1 MPYATKLPPRWRR
14 CRFHGG
20 PCSTPP
26 PPPPKKLDRRKAR
39 LPGAGRALLVAL
51 ATLGAVVGGGAE
63 NPAAETDA
71 GAPAVEPEYR
81 RNDRLGSILNNV
93 VERYERRAAKAPPA
107 SGPGRAERGEAA
119 AARDRA
125 LAAAAQEAA
134 GLAPMRLEGQAEAVA
149 VTLHIDD
156 PAAVDDVADFID
168 ANGGSTRNRGED
180 YIEAYLPVPLLAP
193 ASRRPG
199 VVRVR
204 AIIPA
209 KSSFGQVVSQGVR
222 VHKAVSWHA
231 AGHTGAGVKVGIID
245 AGFLGF
251 TQLMGIELPATVAG
265 ARCYTSIGE
274 YSDAVSDCQRRTNH
288 GTAVAES
295 LVDVAPDVELYIANY
310 VSRGDQR
317 AAVDWMV
324 SQGVQVINN
333 SAGWIYDGPGDGTSP
348 LSISPLKGVDAAVGG
363 GALWVGSA
371 GNNALETWYGAF
383 KDANGDGWHE
393 FGPTSYRCN
402 VVRPRLGGGATEPLL
417 QLRWADSWAGA
428 ATDLDIVAFSPDGRR
443 LDASDEPQNGEA
455 GQVPLEIFLAPA
467 GEICIAVQ
475 RKSGPEPAWIQFQV
489 FNGGAP
495 AISTSHGSIGNPA
508 ESANPGML
516 AVGAAPHDNTERIEN
531 FSSRG
536 PAPDGRLKP
545 ELVGADAG
553 ASVTIPTFFGTSQ
566 SSPHVAGM
574 AALMV
579 GADPSLTPRQLADQL
594 KSSAA
599 ERGPYGPD
607 NTWGHGFAELPPP
620 GRDADLALVELALP
634 SGAPVGL
641 TPAFDPASAR
651 YAASVAT
658 STTRVVVTA
667 YLNPDNA
674 GVAITPADAD
684 TATESHDVD
693 LLHGSNDIVLAVTG
707 SAGTRRSYR
716 VVVTRGTADVDLA
729 ALGLSKG
736 ALEPA
741 FSPGIHAYASR
752 VGDKLSATR
761 ATVTARAKNAGSAL
775 AITPADIDAGVAG
788 HQVVLAAGAN
798 AIDVQVTAAGGAA
811 SKTYRLDVTRAAT
824 PDNQAPT
831 ADAGLPRTV
840 DEGAVVTLAGGGTD
854 PEGATLSCR
863 WRQTGG
869 VRVRL
874 LLSQTCE
881 PLFVAPNL
889 LSDATLTFR
898 LVVNDGAQDSE
909 TAAETTV
916 TVRADD
922 DAPSADAGP
931 DATMAASTTV
941 TLAGDGSSDPE
952 GQDIA
957 YAWSQRSGPTVAI
970 ASATSMRATFTAPA
984 ASSTLVFALVVND
997 GNSDSAADTVEI
1009 KVSEDVRDYD
1019 VDEDGLIEIATV
1031 AQLDAIRHD
1040 LGGTGRLA
1048 RLGWPPL
1055 AAYDDVF
1062 PEPASGMGCP
1072 AAACLGYELAADLDL
1087 NVAPYNAGTG
1097 WDPIGGR
1104 LVRGAVVQ
1112 DNNPDNWQFDAKFQG
1127 NGHTIANLFVVI
1139 PERTPK
1145 GGGLFAGLYPA
1156 AEIDGVTLL
1165 NPHVAGDQFTG
1176 GLVGVNLG
1184 RIVRSRVVG
1193 GTVSSGD
1200 APNIANA
1207 VGGLAGMQEATG
1219 SIVASHASAAVR
1231 GSGIVGG
1238 LVGRSY
1244 GTVAASYA
1252 AGVVTGNRLVGG
1264 LVGENFN
1271 GSVLASYA
1279 TGAVTGNFRVGGLVG
1294 QNPALLNPR
1303 STVAKVVASYATGAV
1318 TGNVSVGGLL
1328 GEDLGVTT
1336 DSYYDTGTTGQRQ
1349 PPTPA
1354 GGAVAGGLGKSASE
1368 LQSPTDYGDIYADWD
1383 IDVDGDG
1390 DKDDPW
1396 RFGSDSQYPV
1406 LRYGGLDTAAQFAA
1420 QGAPPTAA
1428 NLGALGVSAG
1438 ALHPAFDAG
1447 ATVYA
1452 VNVGR
1457 AVEQITVTAAAAD
1470 PMASVVVLPADAD
1483 GDAPGHQ
1490 VALREA
1496 VNTVSVGVSS
1506 ADGSATRTYVLNI
1519 ARGFW
1524 DADHDGYI
1532 EVSTVA
1538 QLDAMR
1544 YDFFGFGTGRVA
1556 LARVDRGPL
1565 EPPGVRPYPAYGKA
1579 FDSPANGVYCAYVCL
1594 GYELTADL
1602 DLDVAPH
1609 NTGFGWL
1616 PIGFNRDTGRDEV
1629 GSTQETFH
1637 IAAFKGNGH
1646 VVSNL
1651 YIDRPA
1657 DSVGLFSSLLARVE
1671 DVGLRNVNVRGGNI
1685 VGGLAGILTRD
1696 AAVVGSW
1703 VTGVVNGTNVVGG
1716 LVGESAG
1723 LVAGSFASV
1732 SGSSANILG
1741 GLVGTT
1747 LGRGAVVASYARGAL
1762 TAVENAGGLVGTA
1775 LGGRI
1780 DASYSTALVASRVT
1794 AGGLVGGP
1802 VPARATS
1809 SYWDVVTSGKL
1820 TSRAGTG
1827 LSTSQLQT
1835 PTGYADA
1842 FADWNVDVD
1851 GDGVADDPWDFGTSE
1866 QYPVLKHRRL
1876 DADAQFALQVLS
1888 PATALSA
1895 LGISPGTLHP
1905 AFDGAVPSYAAVV
1918 DADVSHATVTATPA
1932 ESTATVTIVPGDAD
1946 ESAAGHQVRL
1956 RSAVTSIAVVVTA
1969 ADGSSRPYQISVAK
1983 GANDADFDTRIEVST
1998 PAQLQAMRWD
2008 VNGDGL
2014 PDFVA
2019 RAAAFAEAFDA
2030 PLTGP
2035 VCPTG
2040 CEGYELV
2047 ADLDLSGVDWV
2058 PIGLPNDS
2066 TDNSFLTVGPFNSI
2080 LDGNGHA
2087 VSNLAVD
2094 ADYRAVGL
2102 FSAIGQFGEVRDL
2115 GVVDA
2120 DVRGPGG
2127 VGALVG
2133 WNQGGTVSAA
2143 YATGSVAATS
2153 ENGAAGGLV
2162 GQNNGVVVGSWSA
2175 AGVSAPMNL
2184 AGGLVGL
2191 NSFFAGAAFPSGIV
2205 RASYASGAVSGGRA
2219 AGGLI
2224 GYSVFGTV
2232 EASYAAGAVA
2242 KADPRGLAGGL
2253 VGYDVPGFDPSTG
2266 TPTATS
2272 TAVVASYWDVQAT
2285 GVALGTLA
2293 VDVGV
2298 GRTTAQLQGPTG
2310 YTGIYADWNAD
2321 LDGDGEADAPWD
2333 FGTSSQYP
2341 VLRHGG
2347 LADLASLR
2355 GLDFRSDAARA
2366 PRSSALTPPF
2376 SRAETTYAAAYTAK
2390 PNGGATRLTVLAA
2403 AGNMAS
2409 VDISPA
2415 DADPVLPGHQVDVDR
2430 GGDVA
2435 IATTTVD
2442 GRAGGSYSVSL
2453 SERPNRPPAG
2463 RLEDVVLA
2471 RGAPLEIDL
2480 AARILDADGDDLAW
2494 AVDNFSPGLLSA
2506 SLDGALLR
2514 LSGLEE
2520 GVAALRVR
2528 VADTRGGSLS
2538 RAFAVAVANA
2548 SPEALGIAD
2557 QALEV
2562 GRALDVPLAGA
2573 FRDPE
2578 GDPLAY
2584 SAESSNP
2591 AAVRA
2596 SVAGETLR
2604 LTAADEGSSEVSV
2617 SASDGNTA
2625 AGLSFVATAYNVV
2638 GFDPASA
2645 SAPEGGV
2652 ARLTVRMTR
2661 PREAA
2666 VALRWTAAADG
2677 DPATADADAGDY
2689 AEGGGEATIPAGET
2703 VAEIAVAIVDDDLV
2717 EPPRESFA
2725 VLLSVAGGDDP
2736 LGVRTATVAIE
2747 EGVCDRTPQVRDAL
2761 AALTEPPGGEGG
2773 EGGAGGAWT
2782 CRSPTAAALAAL
2794 GTLDLGGR
2802 GVGSLLAEDLLGL
2815 SGLRALVLRGNRLA
2829 ELPEGLLRRAPR
2841 VRRVDL
2847 GGNRLAEL
2855 PAGAFAGLAGLRRL
2869 ELDGNAL
2876 TALPPGAFAGL
2887 EELRHLDLGGN
2898 ALTAAAA
2905 REFAGLAGLETLR
2918 LAGSRM
2924 WRTLPPGA
2932 FRGLESLR
2940 GLDLGGSGVAELSA
2954 GAFEGLAALETLRLG
2969 GNGLETLPE
2978 GAWRGIGGLRWL
2990 GLADNSLAELP
3001 AGSFRGLDRL
3011 GGLELGGNGLS
3022 EVSAEAFEGLE
3033 RLAALGLGGNALET
3047 LPAGTFGGLPA
3058 LRRLD
3063 LSGNAFATLPDGLFA
3078 GAAALGELDLGGNPG
3093 APFALAMELARTDA
3107 AAAAPG
3113 PATLVARVAAGA
3125 PFPMRAR
3132 LAVSGAEVSDAAGAL
3147 ERVAVGRGGGASEPF
3162 RAALAEGAGA
3172 AAVALEVDAA
3182 PDDLCGERPFR
3193 RCFAGVETAAGPA
3206 LALFKVP
3213 PSVVGVAP
3221 RGVAL
3226 AGVDEY
3232 RTPLAALFAA
3242 APGETLEF
3250 TARSDDPT
3258 LARARVEDGVLAV
3271 SANLDG
3277 REGVATVVVVATGRD
3292 GLRTTLRFQVAVEY
3306 LPAFGRP
3313 RGWRLTLLDAAPA
3326 EPGAAREPPRRG
3338 E

>member
-1 MPYATKLPPRWRR
+1 
-14 CRFHGG
+14 
-20 PCSTPP
+20 
-26 PPPPKKLDRRKAR
+26 
-39 LPGAGRALLVAL
+39 
-51 ATLGAVVGGGAE
+51 
-63 NPAAETDA
+63 
-71 GAPAVEPEYR
+71 
-81 RNDRLGSILNNV
+81 
-93 VERYERRAAKAPPA
+93 
-107 SGPGRAERGEAA
+107 
-119 AARDRA
+119 
-125 LAAAAQEAA
+125 
-134 GLAPMRLEGQAEAVA
+134 MRLEGQAEAVA

-156 PAAVDDVADFID
+156 PAAVDDVADFVD
-168 ANGGSTRNRGED
+168 ANGGSARNRGED

-199 VVRVR
+199 VARVR

-209 KSSFGQVVSQGVR
+209 RSNFGTVVSRGVQA
-222 VHKAVSWHA
+222 HKAPAWHA
-231 AGHTGAGVKVGIID
+231 AGHTGAGVKVGVLD
-245 AGFLGF
+245 NGFQGF
-251 TQLMGIELPATVAG
+251 IALMGSELPATVAG

-274 YSDAVSDCQRRTNH
+274 YSEAVAACQTRTNH

-295 LVDVAPDVELYIANY
+295 LLDVAPDVELYIANY

-333 SAGWIYDGPGDGTSP
+333 STGWVWDGPGDGTSP
-348 LSISPLKGVDAAVGG
+348 SSVSPLKGVDAAVGG

-371 GNNALETWYGAF
+371 GNSALETWYGAF

-393 FGPTSYRCN
+393 FGSTANRCN
-402 VVRPRLGGGATEPLL
+402 VVSPRTGRGEPLL

-443 LDASDEPQNGEA
+443 LDASGESQNGEA
-455 GQVPLEIFLAPA
+455 GQVPLELFVAPP
-467 GEICIAVQ
+467 GENCIAVQ
-475 RKSGPEPAWIQFQV
+475 RKSGPVPAWIQFQV

-495 AISTSHGSIGNPA
+495 AISTSYGSITNPA

-536 PAPDGRLKP
+536 PAPGGRLKP
-545 ELVGADAG
+545 ELVGADAA
-553 ASVTIPTFFGTSQ
+553 ASVAIPRFFGTSQ
-566 SSPHVAGM
+566 ASPHVAGM
-574 AALMV
+574 AALML
-579 GADPSLTPRQLADQL
+579 GADSSLTPRQLADQL

-641 TPAFDPASAR
+641 TPAFDPASTR
-651 YAASVAT
+651 YAVSVAT
-658 STTRVVVTA
+658 STARVVVTA

-729 ALGLSKG
+729 ALSLSRG

-741 FSPGIHAYASR
+741 FSPGVHAYASR

-761 ATVTARAKNAGSAL
+761 ATVTARASDGGAAVVV
-775 AITPADIDAGVAG
+775 TPADIDAGVAG
-788 HQVVLAAGAN
+788 HQVALAAGAN

-824 PDNQAPT
+824 PDNHAPT

-854 PEGATLSCR
+854 PEGATLGCR

-874 LLSQTCE
+874 LLRFTCA

-941 TLAGDGSSDPE
+941 TLVGDGSSDPE

-970 ASATSMRATFTAPA
+970 ANATSPRATFTAPV

-1019 VDEDGLIEIATV
+1019 VDEDGLIEVATV
-1031 AQLDAIRHD
+1031 AQLDAVRHD

-1062 PEPASGMGCP
+1062 PDAADGMGCP

-1087 NVAPYNAGTG
+1087 NVAPYNAGAG
-1097 WDPIGGR
+1097 WDPLGGK
-1104 LVRGAVVQ
+1104 LHGGAIKQ
-1112 DNNPDNWQFDAKFQG
+1112 DDDPDNWHFEAKFQG
-1127 NGHTIANLFVVI
+1127 NGHTIANLFVVL
-1139 PERTPK
+1139 PELTLK
-1145 GGGLFAGLYPA
+1145 GGGLFSGLHVT
-1156 AEIDGVTLL
+1156 AEVDGVTLS
-1165 NPHVAGDQFTG
+1165 NPNVSAGQFAG
-1176 GLVGVNLG
+1176 GLVGANWG

-1193 GTVSSGD
+1193 GAVSGGSAQYTFRG
-1200 APNIANA
+1200 
-1207 VGGLAGMQEATG
+1207 VGGLAGFQGSTG

-1231 GSGIVGG
+1231 GTELVGG
-1238 LVGRSY
+1238 LVGRND

-1264 LVGENFN
+1264 VAGENSP
-1271 GSVLASYA
+1271 GAVVLASYA
-1279 TGAVTGNFRVGGLVG
+1279 TGAVTGNHVVAGLVG
-1294 QNPALLNPR
+1294 QNARYPNVTLGG
-1303 STVAKVVASYATGAV
+1303 KIVASYATGVV
-1318 TGNVSVGGLL
+1318 TGNVEVGGLVAL
-1328 GEDLGVTT
+1328 DQNITT

-1349 PPTPA
+1349 PPVPA
-1354 GGAVAGGLGKSASE
+1354 GGAVAGGLGKSTSE
-1368 LQSPTDYGDIYADWD
+1368 LQSPTDYDDIYADWD

-1390 DKDDPW
+1390 VADDPW
-1396 RFGSDSQYPV
+1396 RFGSDSQYPA

-1428 NLGALGVSAG
+1428 NLGALAVSAG

-1452 VNVGR
+1452 VNVDR
-1457 AVEQITVTAAAAD
+1457 AVAQLTVTATSTD
-1470 PMASVVVLPADAD
+1470 PGVSIVILPADAD
-1483 GDAPGHQ
+1483 GTAPGHQ
-1490 VALREA
+1490 VDLREA
-1496 VNTVSVGVSS
+1496 VNTVSVGVTS

-1544 YDFFGFGTGRVA
+1544 YDFFGGGRVA
-1556 LARVDRGPL
+1556 LEFVVVRSRIS
-1565 EPPGVRPYPAYGKA
+1565 GVRPFPAYGKA

-1609 NTGFGWL
+1609 NTGFGWWPL
-1616 PIGFNRDTGRDEV
+1616 GFNLETGRDVV
-1629 GSTQETFH
+1629 GFPADNVSTVS
-1637 IAAFKGNGH
+1637 FKGNGH

-1651 YIDRPA
+1651 YIDRQTEA
-1657 DSVGLFSSLLARVE
+1657 VGLFASLLARVE
-1671 DVGLRNVNVRGGNI
+1671 DVGLRNVNVRGDRF
-1685 VGGLAGILTRD
+1685 VGGLAGSLAREGT
-1696 AAVVGSW
+1696 VVGSW
-1703 VTGVVNGTNVVGG
+1703 VTGVVEGTDTVGG
-1716 LVGESAG
+1716 LLGASAG

-1732 SGSSANILG
+1732 SGRSANTLG
-1741 GLVGTT
+1741 GLVGDM
-1747 LGRGAVVASYARGAL
+1747 LGGAIVASYARGAL
-1762 TAVENAGGLVGTA
+1762 TAVENAGGLVGVV

-1780 DASYSTALVASRVT
+1780 DASYSTTLVASRIT

-1802 VPARATS
+1802 LTGQATA
-1809 SYWDVVTSGKL
+1809 SYWDVETSGKL

-1827 LSTSQLQT
+1827 LATSQLQT

-1895 LGISPGTLHP
+1895 LDVSPGALHP

-1932 ESTATVTIVPGDAD
+1932 ESTATVTIVPADAD

-1956 RSAVTSIAVVVTA
+1956 RSAVTGIAVVVTA

-1983 GANDADFDTRIEVST
+1983 GANDADFDTRIEIST

-2014 PDFVA
+2014 PDFAA
-2019 RAAAFAEAFDA
+2019 RAAAYAEAFGA
-2030 PLTGP
+2030 PPTGP
-2035 VCPTG
+2035 VCPLG

-2047 ADLDLSGVDWV
+2047 ADLDLSGMDWT
-2058 PIGLPNDS
+2058 PIGLPDDK
-2066 TDNSFLTVGPFNSI
+2066 TDNTLLSRGPFNSI

-2087 VSNLAVD
+2087 VSNLAV
-2094 ADYRAVGL
+2094 AEDYGAVGL
-2102 FSAIGQFGEVRDL
+2102 FSRLGQFGEVRDL

-2120 DVRGPGG
+2120 SVQGPEG

-2191 NSFFAGAAFPSGIV
+2191 NGLFAGAAFPSGIV
-2205 RASYASGAVSGGRA
+2205 RASYASGAVSAGRA

-2224 GYSVFGTV
+2224 GYGIFGTIDT
-2232 EASYAAGAVA
+2232 SYAAGAVT

-2253 VGYDVPGFDPSTG
+2253 VGYDVPGFDPDTFMS
-2266 TPTATS
+2266 TATS

-2285 GVALGTLA
+2285 GVAVATSTVA
-2293 VDVGV
+2293 AGV
-2298 GRTTAQLQGPTG
+2298 GRTTAQLQEPTG
-2310 YTGIYADWNAD
+2310 YSGIYAGWNAD

-2333 FGTSSQYP
+2333 FGTSSQHP

-2355 GLDFRSDAARA
+2355 GLDFRSDAARE
-2366 PRSSALTPPF
+2366 PRSSSLTPPF

-2430 GGDVA
+2430 AGDVA

-2463 RLEDVVLA
+2463 RLEDVVLS
-2471 RGAPLEIDL
+2471 RGGILEIDL

-2494 AVDNFSPGLLSA
+2494 AVDSFSPGLLSA
-2506 SLDGALLR
+2506 ELDGALLR
-2514 LSGLEE
+2514 LTGLEE

-2538 RAFAVAVANA
+2538 RAFAVAVSNA

-2562 GRALDVPLAGA
+2562 GSTLDVPLAGA

-2578 GDPLAY
+2578 GDPLTY

-2596 SVAGETLR
+2596 SVAGDALR
-2604 LTAADEGSSEVSV
+2604 LTAAEEGSSEVSV

-2625 AGLSFVATAYNVV
+2625 AELSFLATAYNVV

-2666 VALRWTAAADG
+2666 VALRWTVAADG

-2689 AEGGGEATIPAGET
+2689 AEGGGETTIPAGET
-2703 VAEIAVAIVDDDLV
+2703 SAEIAVAIVDDDLV

-2747 EGVCDRTPQVRDAL
+2747 EGVCDRSPPVRDAL
-2761 AALTEPPGGEGG
+2761 AALTEPPGGG
-2773 EGGAGGAWT
+2773 EGGAWT

-2794 GTLDLGGR
+2794 SALDLGGR
-2802 GVGSLLAEDLLGL
+2802 GVGSLRAEDLLGL
-2815 SGLRALVLRGNRLA
+2815 SGLRSLVLRGNRLA

-2841 VRRVDL
+2841 VRLVDL

-2855 PAGAFAGLAGLRRL
+2855 PAGAFGGLAGLRRL

-2876 TALPPGAFAGL
+2876 RALPPGAFAGL

-2905 REFAGLAGLETLR
+2905 REFAVLAGLETLR
-2918 LAGSRM
+2918 LAGGRM
-2924 WRTLPPGA
+2924 WGTLPPGA

-2940 GLDLGGSGVAELSA
+2940 DLDLGEGGVSELSA
-2954 GAFEGLAALETLRLG
+2954 GAFEGLGALETLRLG

-2978 GAWRGIGGLRWL
+2978 GAWGGIGGLRWL

-3001 AGSFRGLDRL
+3001 AGSFRGLSRL

-3063 LSGNAFATLPDGLFA
+3063 LSGNAFAALPDGLFA

-3107 AAAAPG
+3107 AAPAPG

-3147 ERVAVGRGGGASEPF
+3147 EGVSVGRGGVASAPF

-3206 LALFKVP
+3206 LALFKTP
-3213 PSVVGVAP
+3213 PAVVGAAP

-3242 APGETLEF
+3242 PPGETLEF
-3250 TARSDDPT
+3250 SAWSDDPA

-3292 GLRTTLRFQVAVEY
+3292 GLRATLRFRVAVEY

-3326 EPGAAREPPRRG
+3326 ETGAAREPPRRG